1 MSVSELLSDFE
12 LFGKKWVCELV
23 SDSAGERTEYKFL
36 SRNYVVKYTSGDI
49 TFYSANL
56 VKIQMVLEGS
66 HFLPLIEESHLAGK
80 PVLFCPSTMKEFSDF
95 SDYTI
100 LKV

>member
-23 SDSAGERTEYKFL
+23 SDSTGERTGYKFL

-56 VKIQMVLEGS
+56 VKIQIVLEGS
-66 HFLPLIEESHLAGK
+66 NFLPLIEDSNATGK
-80 PVLFCPSTMKEFSDF
+80 TVMFCPSSMKELSDF